1 MPKMNQHEIAGVL
14 EAMAEIMEITGEN
27 PFKIRAYHNAARV
40 VEGLTNL
47 EQLIGD
53 GTLVEVPGI
62 GKALAEHIESLAK
75 KGHFPEYIQ
84 LRKSV
89 PPGVLDMLRI
99 PGVGPKKVKA
109 IWKGPGITTI
119 AELKLACERGTIA
132 RMKGFGDRTAQ
143 KMIQGIA
150 FLQQHQ
156 DQHLYSDAIEVAAP
170 LIAWLKRHPK
180 VKRAELVGSIRRC
193 KEVVK
198 DIDVV
203 VASADAKKVM
213 ADFVKMPGVE
223 SVIAHGDTKSS
234 VLLKPGIQ
242 VDCRVVSDK
251 EFPYALHHFT
261 GSKEHNTAMR
271 TRAKAMGLKINE
283 YGLFKGGQGGEKLI
297 PCKDETE
304 FFEKQGLQY
313 IPPEMRED
321 MGEIAAAEKNKI
333 PKLIELKDLSGFF
346 HCHTTASDGRATL
359 EEMVVGARDLGYHYI
374 GISDHSQSASYAGG
388 LKPPELKKQWTAIDA
403 LNRKLKGMYVFK
415 GTESDI
421 LVDGALDYPDAVL
434 KGFDFVV
441 ISIHSH
447 FNQDAR
453 TVTDRVCKAISHPA
467 TRILGHPTGRL
478 LLARD
483 DVPLDMERVID
494 CAVAHDVAIEINAN
508 PHRLDMDWRHSFY
521 AHKKGLKI
529 VISPDAH
536 SVAGIDDLRFG
547 VNVARKGW
555 WTKADV
561 INTWPLEKV
570 KKWLKREL

>member
-1 MPKMNQHEIAGVL
+1 MANMDHHEIAAAL
-14 EAMAEIMEITGEN
+14 EEMAEIMEITGEN

-47 EQLIGD
+47 EQLIAD
-53 GTLVEVPGI
+53 ETLVEVPGI
-62 GKALAEHIESLAK
+62 GKNLAEHIASLSK

-84 LRKSV
+84 LRKSI
-89 PPGVLDMLRI
+89 PTGVLDMMRI
-99 PGVGPKKVKA
+99 PGLGPKKVQ
-109 IWKGPGITTI
+109 ILWKKRHVTSIQ
-119 AELKLACERGTIA
+119 ELKLLCERGRLSDIA
-132 RMKGFGDRTAQ
+132 GFGGKTEQ
-143 KMIQGIA
+143 KILQGIA

-156 DQHLYSDAIEVAAP
+156 DQHLYSDAIEVAES
-170 LIAWLKRHPK
+170 LLVRLKQHPK
-180 VKRAELVGSIRRC
+180 VKRAELGGSIRRC

-203 VASADAKKVM
+203 VSSADPKTVM
-213 ADFVKMPGVE
+213 SDFVKMPGVI
-223 SVIAHGDTKSS
+223 SVIAQGDTKSS
-234 VLLKPGIQ
+234 VMLKPGIQ
-242 VDCRVVSDK
+242 IDCRVVSDK

-261 GSKEHNTAMR
+261 GSKEHNVALR
-271 TRAKAMGLKINE
+271 TRAKAAGLKISE
-283 YGLFKGGQGGEKLI
+283 YGLFKEGKGGEKLI

-304 FFEKQGLQY
+304 FFERLGLQY
-313 IPPEMRED
+313 IPPEMREN
-321 MGEIAAAEKNKI
+321 MGEIEAAEHDKL

-346 HCHTTASDGRATL
+346 HCHTTMSDGRATL
-359 EEMVVGARDLGYHYI
+359 DEMVKGARDRGYHYI
-374 GISDHSQSASYAGG
+374 GISDHSQSAKYAGG
-388 LKPPELKKQWTAIDA
+388 LAPADLKKQWAAIDA
-403 LNRKLKGMYVFK
+403 LNKKLKGFKIFK

-421 LVDGALDYPDAVL
+421 RADGSLDYPDAVL

-441 ISIHSH
+441 ISIHGS
-447 FNQDAR
+447 FNQDQKTA
-453 TVTDRVCKAISHPA
+453 TDRVCKAIAHPA

-483 DVPLDMERVID
+483 GVPLDFERVID
-494 CAVAHDVAIEINAN
+494 TAVKHDVAIEINAN

-536 SVAGIDDLRFG
+536 SVAGIDDLKYG
-547 VNVARKGW
+547 INVARKGW

-570 KKWLKREL
+570 EKWLRRK